1 MSNKELA
8 EEVHKPIIKRIKKRK
23 VYWSYIGNIY
33 DGDLTAMQLISKFSQ
48 GIHFLLC
55 VTDIFSNTHELF
67 LWKIKKSYCNYWRF
81 PSIIEESNRKP
92 NKIWID
98 KVSEFYNRLMKSW
111 LQYSNIEIQL
121 TYNEG

>member
-23 VYWSYIGNIY
+23 VYSSYIGNIY

-48 GIHFLLC
+48 GIRFLLC

-67 LWKIKKSYCNYWRF
+67 L
-81 PSIIEESNRKP
+81 
-92 NKIWID
+92 
-98 KVSEFYNRLMKSW
+98 
-111 LQYSNIEIQL
+111 
-121 TYNEG
+121 

>member
-23 VYWSYIGNIY
+23 VYSSYIGHIY

-48 GIHFLLC
+48 GIRFLLC

-67 LWKIKKSYCNYWRF
+67 L
-81 PSIIEESNRKP
+81 
-92 NKIWID
+92 
-98 KVSEFYNRLMKSW
+98 
-111 LQYSNIEIQL
+111 
-121 TYNEG
+121 